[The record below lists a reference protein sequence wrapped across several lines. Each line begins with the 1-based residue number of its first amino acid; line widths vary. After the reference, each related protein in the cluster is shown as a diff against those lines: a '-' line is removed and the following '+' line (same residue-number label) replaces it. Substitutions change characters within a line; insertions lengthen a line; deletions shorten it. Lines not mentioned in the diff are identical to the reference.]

1 VVRIIK
7 AIQDDEHRRIKVVG
21 LAAARIIKAIKDDE
35 QRRIKV
41 VGLTAVRIIKSDPGR
56 RAEAYQSGRTHER

>member
-1 VVRIIK
+1 VRIIK

-35 QRRIKV
+35 QRHIKV
-41 VGLTAVRIIKSDPGR
+41 VGLTSGENKNRSENDKQ
-56 RAEAYQSGRTHER
+56 EASQSGRTHRW